1 LKERVRNTSSI
12 IFLSRGNKGRTW
24 DLLDV
29 RPEKGRQHKRR
40 TVNTLRAIQSHLLSE
55 GATIPVPTELICLP
69 FNFDLEFVIYFIL
82 KHSSLHR
89 KRLTTK

>member
-1 LKERVRNTSSI
+1 LMWDQKKGDST
-12 IFLSRGNKGRTW
+12 RGEQ
-24 DLLDV
+24 LI
-29 RPEKGRQHKRR
+29 
-40 TVNTLRAIQSHLLSE
+40 LRAIQSHLLSE